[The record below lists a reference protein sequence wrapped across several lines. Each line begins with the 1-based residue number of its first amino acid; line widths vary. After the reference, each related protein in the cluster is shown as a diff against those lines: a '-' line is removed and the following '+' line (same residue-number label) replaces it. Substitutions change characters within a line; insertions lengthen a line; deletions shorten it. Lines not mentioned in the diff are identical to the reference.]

1 MNKERLNCLQL
12 FSILFFIMVAPLTGL
27 SLIGIFKKANVDA
40 YLCPL
45 FASLLGIPLMLI
57 FIFLSNY
64 KPDLTLGEKIISIF
78 GKVLGNIINYLLIVF
93 ILLFSVTLLFN
104 LSDFIVSQFLPETPT
119 YVVACLF
126 ASIII
131 YINTKGIETI
141 SRVSLVLFVIIFIFF
156 MTTIFGL
163 YPSLKIDNFKPF
175 LEYGFKNP
183 LSGSLYILFLNY
195 FPIFTLLTVPKNQ
208 ITDKKKYTKWF
219 IGTYIFSSL
228 FMFGII
234 FITLGN
240 LGINLS
246 QLYQYPE
253 YIVLKRINLFE
264 FLDRIENLLS
274 IQRILKIYISLS
286 FFTYFISNTI
296 KPHNKSKIIPF
307 FILIPMIIIPQIQY
321 DNNTQF
327 NNFILNYSPIY
338 RIIFIVIILIVFIG
352 ALLKY
357 IKKKNKY

>member
-1 MNKERLNCLQL
+1 MNKEKLNCLQL
-12 FSILFFIMVAPLTGL
+12 FSILFFIMSAPLTGM
-27 SLIGIFKKANVDA
+27 SLIGIFKKAAVDA
-40 YLCPL
+40 YFCPL
-45 FASLLGIPLMLI
+45 VAAILGIPLIFI

-78 GKVLGNIINYLLIVF
+78 GKKVGTVINYIFILF

-104 LSDFIVSQFLPETPT
+104 LSDFIVSQFLPETPK
-119 YVVACLF
+119 YMVALLF

-131 YINTKGIETI
+131 YINTKGIETM
-141 SRVSLVLFVIIFIFF
+141 SRVSLILFAITFIFF
-156 MTTIFGL
+156 MVTILGL
-163 YPSLKIDNFKPF
+163 FPSLKIDNFKPF
-175 LEYGFKNP
+175 LEYGLKNP
-183 LSGSLYILFLNY
+183 FSGALYILFLNY

-208 ITDKKKYTKWF
+208 ITDKKNYNKWF
-219 IGTYIFSSL
+219 IGTYIFSTI

-253 YIVLKRINLFE
+253 YIVLKRINLFD

-296 KPHNKSKIIPF
+296 KPHNKNKILPF
-307 FILIPMIIIPQIQY
+307 LILIPMILIPQIQY
-321 DNNTQF
+321 RNNTQF
-327 NNFILNYSPIY
+327 NNFVLKYVPIY
-338 RIIFIVIILIVFIG
+338 RLVFIGIVIMIFIG
-352 ALLKY
+352 ALFKY
-357 IKKKNKY
+357 KKEKNKY